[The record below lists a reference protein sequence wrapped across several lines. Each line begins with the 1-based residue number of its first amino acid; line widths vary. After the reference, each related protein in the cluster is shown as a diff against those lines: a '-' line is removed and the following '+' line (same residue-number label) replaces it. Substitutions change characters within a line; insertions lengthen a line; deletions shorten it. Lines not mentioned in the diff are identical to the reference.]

1 MRIDGLPMTLIYSLH
16 VTLAR
21 FASEAAYRAHQK
33 SSHVQGLYREYIQY
47 ITQPFVFY
55 PIDTRDRVEGGFER
69 SQL

>member
-1 MRIDGLPMTLIYSLH
+1 MESSVKLNYSLH

-21 FASEAAYRAHQK
+21 FASEAAYRAHQN
-33 SSHVQGLYREYIQY
+33 SSHVQGLHREYFQY

-55 PIDTRDRVEGGFER
+55 LIDTVKRAEGGFEG